1 MRNLMA
7 VHFCFVPTNLE
18 HWKWYDTGADS
29 KAIWLYVGMPGSVRD

>member
-7 VHFCFVPTNLE
+7 VHFCLFRRSGTLE
-18 HWKWYDTGADS
+18 MVRYGADS